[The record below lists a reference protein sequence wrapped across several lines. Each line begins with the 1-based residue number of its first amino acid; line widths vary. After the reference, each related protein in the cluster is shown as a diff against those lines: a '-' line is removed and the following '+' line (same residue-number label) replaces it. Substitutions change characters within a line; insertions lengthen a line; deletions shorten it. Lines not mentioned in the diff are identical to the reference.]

1 MTTLT
6 IFDKVNLAACA
17 VRRAQDQYA
26 GGRFDSDRFQR
37 EFETVRLWKGHN
49 VYHTE
54 LAGQP
59 YAYVMQG

>member
-17 VRRAQDQYA
+17 VARAQEQFT
-26 GGRFDSDRFQR
+26 GGSFNSDRFQR
-37 EFETVRLWKGHN
+37 ECQTARMWKGHD

-59 YAYVMQG
+59 YAYVVR